1 MIRGVIINSALLIT
15 LSALT
20 LCTTCAQIDGSSPPE
35 SSTTKQLLEPI
46 VKRHVGILPP
56 DVCKELIRLGEEDGF
71 TVEHESID
79 NYEEGY
85 TVPSQSIEIFER
97 DGEFWE
103 MQCMVERRIAAQQTN
118 THSHFLMINMIQ
130 KDGITSPAIW

>member
-20 LCTTCAQIDGSSPPE
+20 LCATCAQLDIDGSSPPD

-97 DGEFWE
+97 DGR
-103 MQCMVERRIAAQQTN
+103 VY
-118 THSHFLMINMIQ
+118 
-130 KDGITSPAIW
+130 DVIWIW

>member
-1 MIRGVIINSALLIT
+1 MIRGVIITSASLII
-15 LSALT
+15 LSTLT
-20 LCTTCAQIDGSSPPE
+20 LCTTTCAQLDDGSSPPD

-97 DGEFWE
+97 DGR
-103 MQCMVERRIAAQQTN
+103 VY
-118 THSHFLMINMIQ
+118 
-130 KDGITSPAIW
+130 DVIWIW

>member
-20 LCTTCAQIDGSSPPE
+20 LCTTTCAQLDLDGSSPPE
-35 SSTTKQLLEPI
+35 SSSTTKQLLEPI
-46 VKRHVGILPP
+46 VKRHVGVLPP

-97 DGEFWE
+97 DGR
-103 MQCMVERRIAAQQTN
+103 VY
-118 THSHFLMINMIQ
+118 
-130 KDGITSPAIW
+130 DVIWIW

>member
-1 MIRGVIINSALLIT
+1 MIRGVITSALLIT

-20 LCTTCAQIDGSSPPE
+20 LCAICAQIDGSSPPD

-56 DVCKELIRLGEEDGF
+56 DVCKELIRLGEEEGF

-97 DGEFWE
+97 NGNKSYTD
-103 MQCMVERRIAAQQTN
+103 V
-118 THSHFLMINMIQ
+118 
-130 KDGITSPAIW
+130 IWIW